1 MCAVKFSFHNVKPI
15 LTDDRK
21 SASETGFPKR
31 IRCFLGVDDLRTKG
45 YVVPYSCRPPVASIS
60 KNLGRLIFCQ
70 VCGHIIE
77 IPLSYSRLVVL
88 CSSCRESTPARPP
101 PSDRRFFRCCC
112 GRLILVP
119 VYVRSV
125 ICPRPGCRQL
135 LLLPAATAMEY
146 SELTRNQSVQTQ
158 SPSESRGDLELEIGP
173 SQKHGTTE
181 GTRPIELRCG
191 FCYYRFFAPNAL
203 GLTSDAKCPHCK
215 HVTSVGP
222 DFARIRAL
230 RLLEYAL
237 VALGVSIVISVS
249 LHSILND
256 RRCRVPYRL
265 YTTNSR
271 IVSNRLDD
279 QTIKKSHHTS
289 PLNPLYSILSTHCCR
304 TRLRRSRYG
313 SQSGGLLSDA
323 GQPHR
328 HWWIRNVTGKWMTVQ
343 CYGTGICR

>member
-1 MCAVKFSFHNVKPI
+1 MCAVKSSFHSVKPI
-15 LTDDRK
+15 LTDGRK
-21 SASETGFPKR
+21 SAS
-31 IRCFLGVDDLRTKG
+31 VDDLRTKG

-88 CSSCRESTPARPP
+88 CSNCRESTPARPP

-173 SQKHGTTE
+173 SQKHDTTE

-191 FCYYRFFAPNAL
+191 FCYYRFFAPNSF

-237 VALGVSIVISVS
+237 VALAVAIVTSV
-249 LHSILND
+249 
-256 RRCRVPYRL
+256 VTYVYRERTGGL
-265 YTTNSR
+265 YSVNLGLGFAGLVMVLKAVAYYRMPVSR
-271 IVSNRLDD
+271 IV
-279 QTIKKSHHTS
+279 I
-289 PLNPLYSILSTHCCR
+289 
-304 TRLRRSRYG
+304 
-313 SQSGGLLSDA
+313 GGYE
-323 GQPHR
+323 
-328 HWWIRNVTGKWMTVQ
+328 M
-343 CYGTGICR
+343 